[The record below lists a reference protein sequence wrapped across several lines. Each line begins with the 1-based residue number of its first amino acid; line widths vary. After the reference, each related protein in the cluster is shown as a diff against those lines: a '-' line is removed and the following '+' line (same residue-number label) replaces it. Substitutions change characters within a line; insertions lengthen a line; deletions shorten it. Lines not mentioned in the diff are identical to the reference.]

1 MCGICG
7 IYGDDNPELLKKM
20 MKIMGHRGPDEEGSY
35 EDKGILLGHK
45 RLSIIDLSTGSQ
57 PIYNEDNSVVIIF
70 SGEIYN
76 FQELRVALEKKGH
89 KFYTNT
95 DTEVIVHAYEEHG
108 VDCIKDFN
116 GMYAFAI
123 WDSNKKRLFIARDPH
138 GMKPLYYYAEGNRF
152 LFASEVKAIL
162 QDNTIKREVDL
173 NSFHFFINLRY
184 LPMEKTLLRNIKKLK
199 PGEYLTIEN
208 NVLKFDSLPAK
219 TFEIDENHD
228 ENFWI
233 AATEKALFDSV
244 KRHLVADVPVGVN
257 LSGGIDSSLITAIA
271 SKVSNDPVKTFCMGF
286 GEDDDETHDARVV
299 SDHYSTEHRDLLV
312 KARLTKDYPHMIWF
326 ADTPKRNLYPYYLHE
341 LTSKYV
347 KVALGGLGGD
357 ELFGGYTWKYEY
369 ANRIE
374 EARMKLSQDK
384 RDNYSKFAAELLK
397 YQTYYGHID
406 DDRYI
411 EYLKKIKYFD
421 NDLRLYL
428 EIQTLDEV
436 FDKEYLEKIYGQKL
450 LNESIEDIS
459 KYYGNYYDNSQS
471 FLENIVR
478 LDYQIKMKDDFIFI
492 DESMAM
498 ANSLEGRIPFL
509 DKEVVDLSF
518 KMPFNMKYKNGIG
531 KYVLKKLAQKYL
543 PKEILQKP
551 KKGFGSNV
559 FVTFNDELKDICNKA
574 FESGS
579 IVKEGFIKKDYLESI
594 LKRPSQ
600 EELIKHYAV
609 MWSLLAFEVWY
620 NIYISSDEVIKPKN
634 SIEHYINC

>member
-1 MCGICG
+1 
-7 IYGDDNPELLKKM
+7 
-20 MKIMGHRGPDEEGSY
+20 
-35 EDKGILLGHK
+35 
-45 RLSIIDLSTGSQ
+45 
-57 PIYNEDNSVVIIF
+57 
-70 SGEIYN
+70 
-76 FQELRVALEKKGH
+76 
-89 KFYTNT
+89 
-95 DTEVIVHAYEEHG
+95 
-108 VDCIKDFN
+108 
-116 GMYAFAI
+116 
-123 WDSNKKRLFIARDPH
+123 
-138 GMKPLYYYAEGNRF
+138 
-152 LFASEVKAIL
+152 
-162 QDNTIKREVDL
+162 
-173 NSFHFFINLRY
+173 
-184 LPMEKTLLRNIKKLK
+184 MEKTLLKNIKKLR

-208 NVLKFDSLPAK
+208 NVLQLDSLPEK
-219 TFEIDENHD
+219 TFKIDATHD
-228 ENFWI
+228 ENYWI
-233 AATEKALFDSV
+233 ATTEKVLFDSV
-244 KRHLVADVPVGVN
+244 KRHLAADVPIGIN
-257 LSGGIDSSLITAIA
+257 LSGGIDSSLITAMA
-271 SKVSNDPVKTFCMGF
+271 SKVSNDSVKTFCMGF
-286 GEDDDETHDARVV
+286 GEEEDETQDARAV
-299 SDHYSTEHRDLLV
+299 SDHYNTEHRDLLV

-374 EARMKLSQDK
+374 EARTKLSQDK
-384 RDNYSKFAAELLK
+384 RDNYSKFAAELLN

-436 FDKEYLEKIYGQKL
+436 FDKEYLGKIYGQKL
-450 LNESIEDIS
+450 MNKNLEDIS
-459 KYYGNYYDNSQS
+459 KYYGKYYDNEHS
-471 FLENIVR
+471 FLENILR

-518 KMPFNMKYKNGIG
+518 RMPFEMKYKNGIG
-531 KYVLKKLAQKYL
+531 KYVLKKLAQNYL
-543 PKEILQKP
+543 PKEVLHKP

-559 FVTFNDELKDICNKA
+559 FVTFNEELKDICSKA
-574 FESGS
+574 FDSGN
-579 IVKEGFIKKDYLESI
+579 IVKEGFIKKEYLESI

-620 NIYISSDEVIKPKN
+620 NIYIESDEVKMPKKN
-634 SIEHYINC
+634 IEYYICT